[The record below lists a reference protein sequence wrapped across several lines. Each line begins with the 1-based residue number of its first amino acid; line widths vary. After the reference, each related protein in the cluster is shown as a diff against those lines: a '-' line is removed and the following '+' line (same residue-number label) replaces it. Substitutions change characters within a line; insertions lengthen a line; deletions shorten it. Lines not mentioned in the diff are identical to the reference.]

1 MVRRDRDYIYARE
14 TVGLSQTQE
23 HTVLKDAEM
32 LPLVPA
38 ARRG

>member
-1 MVRRDRDYIYARE
+1 MLVKQLVFQ
-14 TVGLSQTQE
+14 TLSQTQE

-38 ARRG
+38 ANSG